1 MSIGARNP
9 HIGADAAVA
18 HPGAS
23 RKAALASWL
32 GSAVEYYDFFIYGT
46 AAALIFPKLFFSP
59 DNPQAA
65 AIASFA
71 TFGVAYITRP
81 IGAVILGHVGDK
93 FGRKKVLTFTLLLM
107 GISTFL
113 IGCLPTY
120 EHAGILAPT
129 LLVLARLLQG
139 ISAAGEQAGASSMTL
154 EHAPPDQ
161 RAFYTSFTL
170 SGTQAGLILAT
181 LAFLPISAM
190 PEEQM
195 LSWGWRIPFF
205 FSLAVVAVGFWVR
218 RTLPETPAFQEERAE
233 QTASGAPVVAL
244 FRHQWKDV
252 LRVVLAAT
260 IAVVSTIFTV
270 YTLSYA
276 VNTINLPRPTMLT
289 LLILCN
295 VVALV
300 AIPLWAKLADR
311 IGRRP
316 VFIFGAVGCAILI
329 YPYLWAIEQ
338 ADITLIYVFGLLL
351 SGIVYSAANGIWP
364 SLYSEMF
371 DTRVRLSGVAIG
383 TQLGFAMAGFAPTI
397 AAAVQGQGSDGW
409 VPVAIFVTVACLISA
424 GAIFTARE
432 TYRTP
437 MQDLGWRS

>member
-1 MSIGARNP
+1 MREGTQHRA
-9 HIGADAAVA
+9 
-18 HPGAS
+18 AS
-23 RKAALASWL
+23 RKAAFASWI

-46 AAALIFPKLFFSP
+46 AAALVFPKLFFSP
-59 DNPQAA
+59 DDPQAA

-71 TFGVAYITRP
+71 TFGVAYLARP
-81 IGAVILGHVGDK
+81 IGAVFLGHVGDK
-93 FGRKKVLTFTLLLM
+93 FGRKRVLTFTLLLM

-120 EHAGILAPT
+120 GQAGLLAPA

-154 EHAPPDQ
+154 EHAPANQ

-181 LAFLPISAM
+181 LAFLPVSAM

-205 FSLAVVAVGFWVR
+205 MSVVVVAVGFWVR
-218 RTLPETPAFQEERAE
+218 RTLPETPAFEAERRARDDE
-233 QTASGAPVVAL
+233 RLPVIDLVN
-244 FRHQWKDV
+244 RQWPDL
-252 LRVVLAAT
+252 LRVVFAAT

-276 VNTINLPRPTMLT
+276 VNTMKLPRPTMLT

-295 VVALV
+295 VVALI

-316 VFIFGAVGCAILI
+316 VFMFGALGCAVLI
-329 YPYLWAIEQ
+329 YPYLWAIGHS
-338 ADITLIYVFGLLL
+338 DITMIYVVGLLL
-351 SGIVYSAANGIWP
+351 SGVVYSAANGVWP
-364 SLYSEMF
+364 ALYSEMF

-383 TQLGFAMAGFAPTI
+383 TQIGFALAGFAPSI
-397 AAAVQGQGSDGW
+397 AASIQAEGASGW
-409 VPVAIFVTVACLISA
+409 MPVAVFVTVVCLVSA
-424 GAIFTARE
+424 GSIFTARE

-437 MQDLGWRS
+437 MHQLGKV

>member
-1 MSIGARNP
+1 MTTIALDSAREGTQ
-9 HIGADAAVA
+9 HRS
-18 HPGAS
+18 AS
-23 RKAALASWL
+23 RKAAFASWL

-46 AAALIFPKLFFSP
+46 AAALVFPKLFFSP
-59 DNPQAA
+59 DDPNAA

-71 TFGVAYITRP
+71 TFGVAYLARP
-81 IGAVILGHVGDK
+81 IGAVFLGHVGDK
-93 FGRKKVLTFTLLLM
+93 FGRKRVLTFTLLLM

-120 EHAGILAPT
+120 GQVGLLAPA

-154 EHAPPDQ
+154 EHAPAHQ

-181 LAFLPISAM
+181 LAFLPVSAM
-190 PEEQM
+190 PEEAM

-205 FSLAVVAVGFWVR
+205 MSVVVVAVGFWVR
-218 RTLPETPAFQEERAE
+218 RTLPETPAFEEERRTHAD
-233 QTASGAPVVAL
+233 AKLPVITLV
-244 FRHQWKDV
+244 RGQWPDL
-252 LRVVLAAT
+252 LRVVFAAT

-276 VNTINLPRPTMLT
+276 VNTMKLPRPTMLT

-295 VVALV
+295 VVALI

-316 VFIFGAVGCAILI
+316 VFMFGALGCAVLI
-329 YPYLWAIEQ
+329 YPYLWAIGHSNV
-338 ADITLIYVFGLLL
+338 TMIYGVGLLL
-351 SGIVYSAANGIWP
+351 SGVVYSAANGVWP
-364 SLYSEMF
+364 ALYSEMF

-383 TQLGFAMAGFAPTI
+383 TQIGFALAGFAPSI
-397 AAAVQGQGSDGW
+397 AASIQGAGTNGW
-409 VPVAIFVTVACLISA
+409 MPVAVFVTVVCLVSA
-424 GAIFTARE
+424 GSIFTARE

-437 MQDLGWRS
+437 MHQLGKV